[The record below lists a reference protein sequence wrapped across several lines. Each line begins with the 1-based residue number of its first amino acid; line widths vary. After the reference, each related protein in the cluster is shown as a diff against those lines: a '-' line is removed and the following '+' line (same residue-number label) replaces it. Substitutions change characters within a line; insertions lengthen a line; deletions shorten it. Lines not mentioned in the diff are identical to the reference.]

1 MKLKWSVH
9 KDSDYCLCVPNFLS
23 DDEIKHF
30 RTINKDQKFL
40 RAGTRHSGYNPN
52 IRNTWRK
59 HQVSCNIC
67 LFIGNTAWKWVCQN

>member
-40 RAGTRHSGYNPN
+40 RAGTRHRDIILILEILGVN
-52 IRNTWRK
+52 IK
-59 HQVSCNIC
+59 LSFH
-67 LFIGNTAWKWVCQN
+67 IGID